1 MELLE
6 LRVKLFK
13 THLDEQ
19 QQSLADENQA
29 RNLLKITHDQQRRH
43 LKLTNGKDLTTW
55 LNLIARQAEEMTAL
69 AQTSSEKRNN
79 MLSRQREEK
88 LQLDEQINRARDLLR
103 R

>member
-13 THLDEQ
+13 THLEEQ

-29 RNLLKITHDQQRRH
+29 RSLLKTTHDQQRRH
-43 LKLTNGKDLTTW
+43 LKLTNGKDLASW

-69 AQTSSEKRNN
+69 AHTSSEKRNN
-79 MLSRQREEK
+79 MLSRQKEEQR
-88 LQLDEQINRARDLLR
+88 QLDQQINRAREVLR

>member
-19 QQSLADENQA
+19 QQSLANENQA

-43 LKLTNGKDLTTW
+43 LKLTNGNDLASW
-55 LNLIARQAEEMTAL
+55 LNLVTRQAEEMTAL
-69 AQTSSEKRNN
+69 AHTSSEKRTN
-79 MLSRQREEK
+79 MLSRQNEEK
-88 LQLDEQINRARDLLR
+88 LQLDQQISRARALLR